1 VQQQAS
7 QLQGLSGLLSSAPVS
22 MEQLSGLMARVAS
35 LKEQLLPGQEQ
46 QAVAG
51 GGAAVAAAGGGK
63 EAELSAEQ
71 LPKAWKAL
79 ATVAGLV
86 EDQFTP
92 VAYVENQGSD
102 TQVGDCVLLVLCCW
116 CCAAGGA
123 AITAAATQDML
134 PTCSL
139 VHGPL

>member
-1 VQQQAS
+1 MQQQAQ

-35 LKEQLLPGQEQ
+35 LKEQLLPGQEL
-46 QAVAG
+46 QAG
-51 GGAAVAAAGGGK
+51 AAAGAAGGSK

-92 VAYVENQGSD
+92 VAYVENEGSD
-102 TQVGDCVLLVLCCW
+102 TQVCGCVLLVVCCW
-116 CCAAGGA
+116 WRCHHYCYH
-123 AITAAATQDML
+123 
-134 PTCSL
+134 PTHAPHMQASA
-139 VHGPL
+139 